1 LPVLFAID
9 RAGVVGPDGPTHA
22 GSFDL
27 SFLRCIPNM
36 TIMTPSDENECQ
48 QMLYTGFHIDGPTAV
63 RYPRGYGPGVSLEKN
78 MELLPIGKAEMR
90 REGQNVA
97 LLAFGST
104 LLTALEA
111 AQQLN
116 ATVINMRFVK
126 PLDDDIVLQLA
137 ATHELLVTIE
147 DNAVMGGAGSA
158 VNECLAAH
166 NINQPII
173 NLGLADYFGDQG
185 SREELLSDYHLDVNG
200 IIAAVSNYFQ
210 HQSCQISKVR
220 LNSY

>member
-1 LPVLFAID
+1 
-9 RAGVVGPDGPTHA
+9 
-22 GSFDL
+22 
-27 SFLRCIPNM
+27 
-36 TIMTPSDENECQ
+36 
-48 QMLYTGFHIDGPTAV
+48 
-63 RYPRGYGPGVSLEKN
+63 
-78 MELLPIGKAEMR
+78 MR

-104 LLTALEA
+104 LQTALEA

-126 PLDDDIVLQLA
+126 PLDDDIVLQMVA
-137 ATHELLVTIE
+137 EHELLVTIE
-147 DNAVMGGAGSA
+147 DNTIMGGAGSA

-166 NINQPII
+166 NIIHPIL
-173 NLGLADYFGDQG
+173 NLGLADVFGDQG

-200 IIAAVSNYFQ
+200 IIDAVGNYFQ
-210 HQSCQISKVR
+210 HQSCQTSKVR